1 MDSYIQAQRNNLDIG
16 RQTPL
21 FRELIGDADRAYR
34 AVVDA
39 HAENASPIFGQLIL
53 ICHKSL
59 VSAATL
65 TAQSQPDD
73 GAAITRRAVE
83 VARTALAIKLNDQN
97 AEQWL
102 SFQQRHER
110 WLRRQQNERPR
121 TFQVHFQSIKGESL
135 IDDLDNML
143 GVLSDLA
150 VHFTPE
156 YFIALDW
163 EERRDSS
170 GKGAI
175 FLNYFHR
182 DAREI
187 ERRLIYLG
195 AAHLK
200 ILEVFDRCLDG
211 WFRSTPAIWGAL
223 STFIETGRRLNAG
236 YERTYGINR
245 CSPSN
250 ADETTA

>member
-1 MDSYIQAQRNNLDIG
+1 MDTYIKAQRTNLDRG
-16 RQTPL
+16 RQSPL
-21 FRELIGDADRAYR
+21 FSELVGDADRAYR
-34 AVVDA
+34 AVVAA
-39 HAENASPIFGQLIL
+39 HPDHVSPIFGKFIL
-53 ICHKSL
+53 ICHRSL
-59 VSAATL
+59 LAAATL

-110 WLRRQQNERPR
+110 WLKRQQNERPK
-121 TFQVHFQSIKGESL
+121 TFQVHFQSIKGEPL
-135 IDDLDNML
+135 IDDLDNIL
-143 GVLSDLA
+143 GVLSDSA

-156 YFIALDW
+156 YFITLDW
-163 EERRDSS
+163 EERWGES
-170 GKGAI
+170 GNGAI

-187 ERRLIYLG
+187 ERSLIYLG

-211 WFRSTPAIWGAL
+211 WFRATPSVWQAL
-223 STFIETGRRLNAG
+223 AAFIATGRRLNAE
-236 YERTYGINR
+236 YEQTYGINR
-245 CSPSN
+245 NPS
-250 ADETTA
+250 DPSE